1 MTKNELNTYKS
12 VLEAK
17 HADIM
22 IMVRN
27 RDGIAIERSS
37 DAFDEVQQA
46 TERELAIRNL
56 DRDSNVLRKVRGA
69 LGRIAEGGFGVCMHC
84 EENISPR
91 RLVAVPWAEFCIR
104 CQEMAD
110 LSHGYSADNVD
121 ASRVNAA

>member
-1 MTKNELNTYKS
+1 MTKNELDNYRT
-12 VLEAK
+12 VLQAK
-17 HADIM
+17 HAEI
-22 IMVRN
+22 IQLVRN

-69 LGRIAEGGFGVCMHC
+69 LGRIAAGDFGVCMHC

-91 RLVAVPWAEFCIR
+91 RLAAVPWAEFCIR

-110 LSHGYSADNVD
+110 LGHGNSADHID
-121 ASRVNAA
+121 ATWVNAA